1 MIIISLRI
9 LHMVNKSR
17 KREVKRT
24 MLDIFEQKEV
34 EAIDRRNFRK
44 EIIAEVTEEVTAKVI
59 KKVTEEV
66 ASEVTAK
73 VTAELTAKNKEN
85 AIMLIR
91 GRKISLDEVSLFFPQ
106 FSKEDIEAIKEK
118 VEL

>member
-1 MIIISLRI
+1 
-9 LHMVNKSR
+9 
-17 KREVKRT
+17 

-44 EIIAEVTEEVTAKVI
+44 EIIAEVTAEVTKKVI
-59 KKVTEEV
+59 
-66 ASEVTAK
+66 AEVTK
-73 VTAELTAKNKEN
+73 EVTTELTEKNKEKTKEN
-85 AIMLIR
+85 AIMLVR

-106 FSKEDIEAIKEK
+106 LSEEDIETIKKK